1 MKFVSIIRTKDGVYA
16 GVSVSEGLRPAA
28 WRAKII
34 RANGGVEELAAESV
48 GAMETDPDLAPVHE
62 RAAAWYETN
71 GDAAPPPGLI
81 PFPCLRGELPAF
93 MRAKGLGHVPPRL
106 RAWIALRDPDL
117 ASAHGLDQGVSLVS
131 MRAAEQRGEP
141 PVHAAQSRL
150 AELDRRIAE
159 DVTKRRRAVFEA
171 REQRLQTT
179 AAADSAWQEMISAI
193 QANAPEG
200 GV

>member
-1 MKFVSIIRTKDGVYA
+1 
-16 GVSVSEGLRPAA
+16 
-28 WRAKII
+28 
-34 RANGGVEELAAESV
+34 
-48 GAMETDPDLAPVHE
+48 
-62 RAAAWYETN
+62 
-71 GDAAPPPGLI
+71 
-81 PFPCLRGELPAF
+81 